1 MYCFLISGMPASGKS
16 KFAEY
21 LCEELELP
29 MMSKDKIKELLYDTV
44 GFHSRAEK
52 VVLGNGSMEI
62 LYYFAESMMCIQK
75 PFILENNFEN
85 ISKRG
90 IEALL
95 SKYNYTPINIRF
107 GGDLMIIYERFI
119 KRDQS
124 PERHLGHVLN
134 SCYPPKEPI
143 RISQPSMEFDAFV
156 RLVKGRG
163 MLDFSVGGIVIDVDT
178 SDFSSVNYDS
188 IISDLKDIIKTLV

>member
-1 MYCFLISGMPASGKS
+1 MYCILVSGMPASGKS

-21 LCEELELP
+21 LCKELELP

-44 GFHSRAEK
+44 GFNSRSEK
-52 VVLGNGSMEI
+52 VALGNGSMEI
-62 LYYFAESMMCIQK
+62 LYYFAESMMSIQK

-85 ISKRG
+85 ISRQG

-107 GGDLMIIYERFI
+107 GGDLRIIYERFI
-119 KRDQS
+119 KRNLS

-143 RISQPSMEFDAFV
+143 RLSQPSMEFDAFV
-156 RLVKGRG
+156 RLVKERG

-178 SDFSSVNYDS
+178 SDFSRVNYDS
-188 IISDLKDIIKTLV
+188 IINDLKDTI